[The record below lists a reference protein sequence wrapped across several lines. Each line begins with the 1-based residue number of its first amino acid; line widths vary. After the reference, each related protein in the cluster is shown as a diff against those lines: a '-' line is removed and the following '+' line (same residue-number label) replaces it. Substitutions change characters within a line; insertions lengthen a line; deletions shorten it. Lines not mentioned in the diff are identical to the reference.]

1 MTVKII
7 LAVLLVL
14 VLLAFIAVSAFYKEH
29 HNTLQGIIHEKDEE
43 LKKANQTIES
53 EKNKTALRDH
63 DLKQVKDELSF
74 AQQKLRTIEENTV
87 EIQVEVPENLSAHK
101 AISKLLMSSTKTV
114 KAGKLCGK
122 RITETGTVWSLKIL
136 KECK

>member
-14 VLLAFIAVSAFYKEH
+14 VLVAFFALSAFYKKH
-29 HNTLQGIIHEKDEE
+29 RNTLQNIIHEKDEE

-53 EKNKTALRDH
+53 EKNKAALRDRE
-63 DLKQVKDELSF
+63 LKQVKDELSS
-74 AQQKLRTIEENTV
+74 AQQKLRMIEENTV
-87 EIQVEVPENLSAHK
+87 EVQVEVPENLSAHQ
-101 AISKLLMSSTKTV
+101 AISKLLMSSIKTV

-122 RITETGTVWSLKIL
+122 RTTETGTIWSLKIL
-136 KECK
+136 K

>member
-14 VLLAFIAVSAFYKEH
+14 VLVAFFALSAFYKKH
-29 HNTLQGIIHEKDEE
+29 RNTLQDIIHEKDEE

-53 EKNKTALRDH
+53 EKNKVALRDH
-63 DLKQVKDELSF
+63 DLKQVKDELSS

-87 EIQVEVPENLSAHK
+87 EIQVEVPENLSAHL

-122 RITETGTVWSLKIL
+122 RTTETGTVWSLKIL
-136 KECK
+136 K